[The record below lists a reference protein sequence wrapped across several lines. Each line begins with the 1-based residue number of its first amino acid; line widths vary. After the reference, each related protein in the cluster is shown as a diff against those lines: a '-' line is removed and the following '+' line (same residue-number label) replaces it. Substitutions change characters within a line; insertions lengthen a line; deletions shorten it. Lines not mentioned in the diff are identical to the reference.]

1 MLIYKSWLF
10 CTGGGEKAL
19 AQESGMVPSLERDLR
34 KLPGMEKN
42 TVPVPY
48 RFCSV
53 IQPIHFLAT
62 LHHRKQGGAKNLVS
76 KLIFVV
82 NLFYEN
88 YGNDLLS
95 WFDISKAL

>member
-1 MLIYKSWLF
+1 M
-10 CTGGGEKAL
+10 
-19 AQESGMVPSLERDLR
+19 AQEFGMVPSPERDLR

-48 RFCSV
+48 RLCCSA

-62 LHHRKQGGAKNLVS
+62 LHNRKQGGAKNLVS
-76 KLIFVV
+76 KLIIVG

-88 YGNDLLS
+88 YVNDRLS